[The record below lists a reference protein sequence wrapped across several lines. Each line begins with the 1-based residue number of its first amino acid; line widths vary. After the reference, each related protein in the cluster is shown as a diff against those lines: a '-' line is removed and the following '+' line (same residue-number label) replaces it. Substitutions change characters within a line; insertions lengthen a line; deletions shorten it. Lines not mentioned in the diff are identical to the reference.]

1 MATKSAL
8 LNVMIRAAHK
18 AARSLRRDYGEVAN
32 LQVSRKGPADF
43 VSAADL
49 KAEKVLREEL
59 SHVRPDYALLMEE
72 SGATG
77 PSGAGQGTAAERR
90 WIVDPL
96 DGTSNFL
103 HGLPH
108 FAISIALEERGELI
122 AGVVFDPIKDE
133 LFYAEKGQGAFL
145 NDRRIRVSS
154 RTRPDDALIATGIPF
169 LGHGDRPAFL
179 AELDAVSAKVAGI
192 RRWGTA
198 SLDLAYVAAGRFDGY
213 WERDLSSWDIA
224 AGIVLVREA
233 GGYVSQI
240 GGKPVRHDSPS
251 ILAANDA
258 LHPVLNR
265 LLRGAGPKSG

>member
-1 MATKSAL
+1 MAARSAL
-8 LNVMIRAAHK
+8 LNVMIRAADK
-18 AARSLRRDYGEVAN
+18 AGRVLRRDYGEVAN

-49 KAEKVLREEL
+49 RAEKLLREEL
-59 SHVRPDYALLMEE
+59 SRARPDYAFLMEE
-72 SGATG
+72 SGA
-77 PSGAGQGTAAERR
+77 SGDPEAARR

-108 FAISIALEERGELI
+108 FAVSIALEERGTLL
-122 AGVVFDPIKDE
+122 AGVVLDPVKDE
-133 LFYAEKGQGAFL
+133 LFYAEKGRGAFL
-145 NDRRIRVSS
+145 NDRRIRVSA
-154 RTRPDDALIATGIPF
+154 RERPDEALIATGIPF
-169 LGHGDRPAFL
+169 AGHGGHAAFQ
-179 AELDAVSAKVAGI
+179 AELGAVAGRVAGI

-233 GGYVSQI
+233 GGTISEI
-240 GGKPVRHDSPS
+240 GGREIRHESPS
-251 ILAANDA
+251 ILASNEP
-258 LHPVLNR
+258 LHRVLNG
-265 LLRGAGPKSG
+265 LLRGAAPKSG

>member
-59 SHVRPDYALLMEE
+59 SHARPDYALLMEE
-72 SGATG
+72 SGA
-77 PSGAGQGTAAERR
+77 SRSDSSADRR

-108 FAISIALEERGELI
+108 FAISIALEERDELI

-154 RTRPDDALIATGIPF
+154 RTRPEDALIATGIPF

-198 SLDLAYVAAGRFDGY
+198 SHDLAYVAAGRFDGY

-265 LLRGAGPKSG
+265 LLRGIEPKSA

>member
-1 MATKSAL
+1 MAARSAL
-8 LNVMIRAAHK
+8 LNVMIRAADK
-18 AARSLRRDYGEVAN
+18 AGRALRRDYGEVAN
-32 LQVSRKGPADF
+32 LQVSRKGPGDF

-49 KAEKVLREEL
+49 RAEKLLREEL
-59 SHVRPDYALLMEE
+59 SRARPDYALLMEE
-72 SGATG
+72 SGA
-77 PSGAGQGTAAERR
+77 SGDGAAERR

-122 AGVVFDPIKDE
+122 AGVVLDPVKDE
-133 LFYAEKGQGAFL
+133 LFYAEKGRGAFL

-154 RTRPDDALIATGIPF
+154 RSRPGDSLVATGIPF
-169 LGHGDRPAFL
+169 AGHGDHAAFL
-179 AELDAVSAKVAGI
+179 AELEAVAGKVAGV

-213 WERDLSSWDIA
+213 WERTLSSWDIA

-233 GGYVSQI
+233 GGTITEI
-240 GGKPVRHDSPS
+240 GGGAIRHDSPS
-251 ILAANDA
+251 ILAANEA

-265 LLRGAGPKSG
+265 LLRGAGSQSA